1 MNLGGEQPGNPG
13 KTIRNTGS
21 SVLIPGG
28 GPASRL
34 QNLSNWLC
42 KDHRPCRSEGMTTI
56 NKKLRLVFYALATV
70 ELMLV
75 SALYTWGRVAH

>member
-1 MNLGGEQPGNPG
+1 MNLGGEQPGNTG

-28 GPASRL
+28 GPASHL

-42 KDHRPCRSEGMTTI
+42 KDYRPLPFRGYDYHKQEIAGGF
-56 NKKLRLVFYALATV
+56 LRAG
-70 ELMLV
+70 
-75 SALYTWGRVAH
+75 YTGNDPAFGV